1 MDTFDI
7 AVIGAGPGGYPAA
20 IRAAQLGAKVA
31 IIEKEKLGGTCL
43 NWGCIPTKAL
53 IAAAETFEKIKHAE
67 KYGIT
72 VKDAAVDYAV
82 MIGNKDKAVGT
93 LRSGINSLLTANGV
107 KQFTGTASFV
117 DRNTIEIDGGASVP
131 ASRISA
137 KKIIIATGSTSTMP
151 GFLPKHERVVESR
164 AFLDIK
170 KLPAS
175 MIVLG
180 GGFIGCELA
189 CMAAMLGVKV
199 TIVELLEDILL
210 LLDADVRREV
220 RAHMEKNLG
229 IRVLT
234 GKALDKISADSKS
247 VRGNFDDETLSADLL
262 LCAVGRKPVTDGL
275 KLENAGLKTTERGF
289 IEADDYCRTKVAN
302 IFAIGDVTGKIQLA
316 HYATAQGIAAAE
328 NALVGQASSL
338 PTDRQ
343 DACPTK
349 LRKHDTI
356 VPNVI
361 FTSPEVGTAGLSE
374 DDAKKQNRSV
384 KTGKFRF
391 AGLGKGIA
399 TGENVGFVKWIADAA
414 TDQLLGAAAV
424 GPHATELI
432 AEAVAVIRA
441 ELTTAELGRTIHAH
455 PTFSEAWM
463 EAAHA
468 LHSECIHAPPK
479 RK

>member
-1 MDTFDI
+1 MEDLKFMETFDI

-72 VKDAAVDYAV
+72 VKDASVDYSV

-117 DRNTIEIDGGASVP
+117 DRNTLEISGGPIINQIFGASVP

-137 KKIIIATGSTSTMP
+137 KKIIIATGSTSAMP

-164 AFLDIK
+164 AFLDIQ

-175 MIVLG
+175 MIVMG

-210 LLDADVRREV
+210 LLDTDVRREV
-220 RAHMEKNLG
+220 RAHMEKNLD

-234 GKALDKISADSKS
+234 GKALEKISADAKS
-247 VRGNFDDETLSADLL
+247 VRGNFGDETLTADLL

-275 KLENAGLKTTERGF
+275 KLENAGLKTTERGY

-328 NALVGQASSL
+328 NAVQ
-338 PTDRQ
+338 
-343 DACPTK
+343 TK
-349 LRKHDTI
+349 LHKHDTI

-361 FTSPEVGTAGLSE
+361 FTSPEVGTAGMSE
-374 DDAKKQNRSV
+374 DDAKKQNHAV

-399 TGENVGFVKWIADAA
+399 TGENIGFVKWIADAT

-432 AEAVAVIRA
+432 AEAAAVIRS
-441 ELTTAELGRTIHAH
+441 ELPTRELGRTIHAH
-455 PTFSEAWM
+455 PTFSEIWM

-468 LHSECIHAPPK
+468 LHNECIHAPPK

>member
-1 MDTFDI
+1 METFDI

-72 VKDAAVDYAV
+72 VKGASVDYSV

-117 DRNTIEIDGGASVP
+117 DRNTIEISGGPIIGQIFGGASVP
-131 ASRISA
+131 ASRITA
-137 KKIIIATGSTSTMP
+137 KKIIIATGSTSAMP

-175 MIVLG
+175 MIVMG

-234 GKALDKISADSKS
+234 GKALEKISADGKS
-247 VRGNFDDETLSADLL
+247 RERQFRRRNALRRFAALRRGPQA
-262 LCAVGRKPVTDGL
+262 RH
-275 KLENAGLKTTERGF
+275 RR
-289 IEADDYCRTKVAN
+289 IE
-302 IFAIGDVTGKIQLA
+302 TGKRRPQD
-316 HYATAQGIAAAE
+316 
-328 NALVGQASSL
+328 
-338 PTDRQ
+338 DR
-343 DACPTK
+343 T
-349 LRKHDTI
+349 
-356 VPNVI
+356 
-361 FTSPEVGTAGLSE
+361 
-374 DDAKKQNRSV
+374 
-384 KTGKFRF
+384 RF
-391 AGLGKGIA
+391 
-399 TGENVGFVKWIADAA
+399 
-414 TDQLLGAAAV
+414 
-424 GPHATELI
+424 H
-432 AEAVAVIRA
+432 R
-441 ELTTAELGRTIHAH
+441 GR
-455 PTFSEAWM
+455 
-463 EAAHA
+463 
-468 LHSECIHAPPK
+468 
-479 RK
+479 

>member
-1 MDTFDI
+1 METFDI

-20 IRAAQLGAKVA
+20 IRAAQLGARVA

-53 IAAAETFEKIKHAE
+53 IATAETFEKIKHAE
-67 KYGIT
+67 KLGIT
-72 VKDAAVDYAV
+72 VKDASVDYSV

-117 DRNTIEIDGGASVP
+117 DRNTIEIVEQASSLQETRRQDTC
-131 ASRISA
+131 ATTRISA
-137 KKIIIATGSTSTMP
+137 KKIIIATGSTSAMP

-164 AFLDIK
+164 AFLEIQ
-170 KLPAS
+170 KLPTT

-210 LLDADVRREV
+210 LLDPDMRREV

-234 GKALDKISADSKS
+234 GKALEKISAGGDGSTAISGKF
-247 VRGNFDDETLSADLL
+247 GDETLTAELL

-328 NALVGQASSL
+328 NAVQ
-338 PTDRQ
+338 
-343 DACPTK
+343 TK
-349 LRKHDTI
+349 LRRHDTI

-361 FTSPEVGTAGLSE
+361 FTSPEIGTAGLSE
-374 DDAKKQNRSV
+374 DDAKKQNRAV

-391 AGLGKGIA
+391 AGLGKGMA
-399 TGENVGFVKWIADAA
+399 TGETTGFVKWIADAT

-432 AEAVAVIRA
+432 AEAVAVIRS
-441 ELTTAELGRTIHAH
+441 ELTTRELGRTIHAH

-468 LHSECIHAPPK
+468 LHGECIHAPPK